1 VNAVALLMGLLVL
14 SYLGSF
20 LVSRRSAGGVGLPS
34 GIEYATLGFALGP
47 HALDLVAA
55 KDISAFEPVAQVALG
70 WLAFGLGLDF
80 GFADEKRVRLS
91 RIALGSFGALL
102 TGCAVAGATWYL
114 VQRLGVGTNRI
125 ERILLAG
132 GVGAVC
138 CETTR
143 HSIAWVAGSQKV
155 SGPLANVINDIA
167 HADDLLPLVAVAI
180 LFALDPSQGIT
191 LPVPIRDW
199 SLVTA
204 ALGLVLGAGAALLMR
219 SEMPVEDTWAAL
231 FGVSLLVIGTAARL
245 ALSTLTASF
254 FMGLAV
260 SAFSRRGARL
270 RAMVRPTEHPV
281 LLPALVLAG
290 ARVDFRVTSALP
302 WIAAVAIVVRLVT
315 KVVLGWALAAG
326 SMPARKAGPLVGLSL
341 SSSGALSMCIGLAFA
356 LRFPG
361 LVGDSVLAV
370 AIVSAIVGEFV
381 GPARLRRAL
390 LAAGEL
396 EETSPSPE
404 PGHVAA

>member
-20 LVSRRSAGGVGLPS
+20 LVSRRSVGGVGLPS
-34 GIEYATLGFALGP
+34 GIEYVALGFALGP
-47 HALDLVAA
+47 RVLDLVAA
-55 KDISAFEPVAQVALG
+55 RDITAFEPVAQVALG

-80 GFADEKRVRLS
+80 GFANEKRVRLS
-91 RIALGSFGALL
+91 RMALGSLSALL
-102 TGCAVAGATWYL
+102 TGCGVAAATWY
-114 VQRLGVGTNRI
+114 VVERFGVGANRTD
-125 ERILLAG
+125 RILLAG
-132 GVGAVC
+132 GIAAAC

-143 HSIAWVAGSQKV
+143 HSVGWVAGLQKGW
-155 SGPLANVINDIA
+155 GPLADVIHDIA
-167 HADDLLPLVAVAI
+167 NADDLFPLVAVAI
-180 LFALDPSQGIT
+180 LFSLDPSQGIALPMPVRDGSLIT
-191 LPVPIRDW
+191 L
-199 SLVTA
+199 
-204 ALGLVLGAGAALLMR
+204 ALGLVLGGGAALLMR

-260 SAFSRRGARL
+260 SAFSRRGPHL
-270 RAMVRPTEHPV
+270 RAMVGPTEHPV

-302 WIAAVAIVVRLVT
+302 WIASAAVLARLAT
-315 KVVLGWALAAG
+315 KVVFGWVLAAG
-326 SMPARKAGPLVGLSL
+326 SKPARAAGPLVGLSL

-361 LVGDSVLAV
+361 VVGDSVLAV
-370 AIVSAIVGEFV
+370 AVVSAIVGEFV
-381 GPARLRRAL
+381 GPARMRRAL
-390 LAAGEL
+390 VAAGEL
-396 EETSPSPE
+396 EERASPAPAE
-404 PGHVAA
+404 VAT